1 LGMQKKQIPIRP
13 YDSIVRT
20 TCPSCGA
27 GCGLKV
33 FLRGDQVVEIYGDEE
48 NQLNKGA
55 LCPRALMAPFH
66 LYHEKRL
73 LTPLLR
79 DRLSES
85 FRQATWEEALDTVVQ
100 KILKTSQDSP
110 ESLFIHLTPHAGFGH
125 MALGSLFGQ
134 HLGTPNID
142 SDLSPG
148 CAEATIVLRHMLGVF
163 VNGCAMSSR
172 HEWSSSQAILLA
184 GVDPATT
191 DPISFGPILDA
202 KDRGTQLIVLDSRNT
217 VTMSKAHLPLCCK
230 VGTEPAVLFAMAHVL
245 LRENLY
251 DREFLERW
259 VTGGEDFQAL
269 CQDYSPNR
277 VEELSGVRQEDIH
290 KAARIMAKNFPS
302 MLIGHSRVSSRSDSA
317 GFLFALVALAT
328 LTGTIGCPGGGV
340 NWLEN
345 FPPIE
350 IKPAESAK
358 IPLAKESL
366 VKSGNGSRIWRAVTE
381 RKPYPIRGMIWDTDS
396 LSFCPEGK
404 RVSEALRKM
413 DLVVHLGHYPN
424 ETYHHAHVVF
434 PLTTFLETEGLVF
447 PSVGRNVQWA
457 NRVVLPR
464 GECRPAEDFWGGLM
478 ARLNF
483 SSFYPFVQET
493 GRVNIREMTRFF
505 LQQSPLLAGITPEL
519 LDPEKNLPGGIQWP
533 ASAENIDFPDHR
545 AAVRGGQGLFRP
557 GTFFPGTDKRFP
569 TPSGKINLSPAE
581 ISKEPGFHHFG
592 APPHGGRNSK
602 GKMLILVTGEI
613 VDYMPAAG
621 FWALPQPL
629 QIPLF
634 AQIHPQKAR
643 ELGIQSGDRIILEN
657 ERGKIEAPA
666 WVTDQV
672 DANTVFCPSGVDP
685 YDPNF
690 PAVSPHALFELIP
703 ASEGRGRRR
712 AESTF
717 VRVRRIS

>member
-1 LGMQKKQIPIRP
+1 MGIQKKQLPIRP
-13 YDSIVRT
+13 YDSVVRT

-33 FLRGDQVVEIYGDEE
+33 FLQGGQVVEIYGDEE
-48 NQLNKGA
+48 NQLNKGS

-79 DRLSES
+79 ERLSEP
-85 FRQATWEEALDTVVQ
+85 FREVTWEEALDAVAQ
-100 KILKTSQDSP
+100 KIQKIFQDSP
-110 ESLFIHLTPHAGFGH
+110 ESLSIHLTPHAGFGN
-125 MALGSLFGQ
+125 MALGTLFGE

-142 SDLSPG
+142 SDLAPG
-148 CAEATIVLRHMLGVF
+148 SAAAAVVLRHMLGVF
-163 VNGCAMSSR
+163 ANGCAMSSR

-191 DPISFGPILDA
+191 DPVSFGPILDA

-217 VTMSKAHLPLCCK
+217 VTMSKAHLPIRCT
-230 VGTEPAVLFAMAHVL
+230 VGTEQSVLFAMAQVL
-245 LRENLY
+245 LQENLY

-259 VTGGEDFQAL
+259 VTGVEDFQTL

-277 VEELSGVRQEDIH
+277 VEEFSGVRREDIQ
-290 KAARIMAKNFPS
+290 KAARIMARNFPS

-317 GFLFALVALAT
+317 GFLFAMVALAT
-328 LTGTIGCPGGGV
+328 LTGSIGCPGGGV
-340 NWLEN
+340 TWLNN

-350 IKPAESAK
+350 VKPADIVKNPSSR
-358 IPLAKESL
+358 ESL
-366 VKSGNGSRIWRAVTE
+366 VRAGSGSGIWQAVAE
-381 RKPYPIRGMIWDTDS
+381 GKPYPIRGIIWDTHS

-404 RVSEALRKM
+404 KVSEALRKM

-424 ETYHHAHVVF
+424 ETFHHAHVVF
-434 PLTTFLETEGLVF
+434 PLTTFLESEGLVF
-447 PSVGRNVQWA
+447 SSVGRNVQWA
-457 NRVVLPR
+457 NRAVLPR

-483 SSFYPFVQET
+483 SSSYPFIQPT

-505 LQQSPLLAGITPEL
+505 LQRSPLLAGITPEL

-533 ASAENIDFPDHR
+533 ASPAEIDFPNHR
-545 AAVRGGQGLFRP
+545 AAVRGGPGLFRP
-557 GTFFPGTDKRFP
+557 GSLFPGTDKRFP

-581 ISKEPGFHHFG
+581 ISKEPGFHHFT
-592 APPHGGRNSK
+592 ALPHRETNFK
-602 GKMLILVTGEI
+602 AKLLTLVAGEI
-613 VDYMPAAG
+613 VDYLPAAG
-621 FWALPQPL
+621 FWALPQKL

-672 DANTVFCPSGVDP
+672 DENTVFCPSGVDP
-685 YDPNF
+685 YAPHF
-690 PAVSPHALFELIP
+690 PAVSPYSLFEFVP

-712 AESTF
+712 VESTL
-717 VRVRRIS
+717 VKIRRVS